1 MKNKSSQDLF
11 PYIRELFLFKKL
23 KKKTTAMVVWGG
35 VAEERERDLD
45 SFKKKDSIS
54 NSHTFINMEIMQPY
68 PADSD
73 GKEFTCNAWDVGSI
87 PGSGRSSGGGNDN
100 PLQYSCLENSMDRGA

>member
-11 PYIRELFLFKKL
+11 PYVRELFVFKKL

-45 SFKKKDSIS
+45 SFKKKKDSIS

-68 PADSD
+68 PANSD
-73 GKEFTCNAWDVGSI
+73 GKEFTCNA
-87 PGSGRSSGGGNDN
+87 
-100 PLQYSCLENSMDRGA
+100 